1 MYKPI
6 CCKIIFCLKVFFT
19 VISCSTTRVIP
30 EGRSRL
36 AKNKIEVLNSKVVT
50 PASLQHCIKQKPNNY
65 LIFGWNPFLNVYNW
79 STGSNSWWD
88 RAIKK
93 IGNPPVLF
101 DPTLVKMSEQNIES
115 QLIHDGY
122 YNSTATDSTITHKK
136 KTKVYYK
143 VNLGNRYPIDSVSYS
158 ITDTSLKH
166 LYMNNLSSSVI
177 KKGEFLSEGLLETEV

>member
-6 CCKIIFCLKVFFT
+6 CCKIIFCLMVFFT

-88 RAIKK
+88 RDKK
-93 IGNPPVLF
+93 WAMSLF
-101 DPTLVKMSEQNIES
+101 DTTFKSNLVNPETVIV
-115 QLIHDGY
+115 L
-122 YNSTATDSTITHKK
+122 NSK
-136 KTKVYYK
+136 
-143 VNLGNRYPIDSVSYS
+143 
-158 ITDTSLKH
+158 
-166 LYMNNLSSSVI
+166 NNNFGKYI
-177 KKGEFLSEGLLETEV
+177 G